1 MGYDSLYVDKT
12 YGRGLMPLNFEGLKK
27 QRFRWAFG
35 GMQVMRLHW
44 AKLLPRFLAPDP
56 GNKLT
61 MGQKFDYWS
70 GDLQWFNDP
79 ITFLFTVIVLINA
92 LSYTFT
98 QSVFLEPIAGA
109 GLFVPFVFIVFSLT
123 RTLWALRVRLN
134 CSAIEAFR
142 AMQILLSL
150 TWVVTLACTLGLTK
164 KAGVFLRTPKQ
175 KGEHSLWRS
184 LRIVNEEIVIA
195 LLCLGTVVALL
206 SLGAAYATVWL
217 LSGLLLW
224 QAFIYSASVVVT
236 RWSYM
241 SESLSHNESA
251 RLSSRT
257 TGLRFG
263 EMIGDYR
270 AVVLT
275 SVIALAIGAL
285 FYTSIH
291 HAPEKEI
298 AYRAN
303 PDERPLVAHELIN
316 NPPDVIAISKIYI
329 EQDGAIK
336 KDINEILKLWDPNGT
351 IRDANYTPKDTSDD
365 RVWQG
370 LDGIRARYEEEFRKR
385 TYLSLKHHIVSTVV
399 EGDRVTI
406 VNDLS
411 AMILHNGRKQKVFL
425 SKGDRWV
432 FRNIDG
438 QWKITSLTVNRAL
451 R

>member
-1 MGYDSLYVDKT
+1 
-12 YGRGLMPLNFEGLKK
+12 
-27 QRFRWAFG
+27 
-35 GMQVMRLHW
+35 
-44 AKLLPRFLAPDP
+44 
-56 GNKLT
+56 
-61 MGQKFDYWS
+61 
-70 GDLQWFNDP
+70 
-79 ITFLFTVIVLINA
+79 
-92 LSYTFT
+92 
-98 QSVFLEPIAGA
+98 
-109 GLFVPFVFIVFSLT
+109 
-123 RTLWALRVRLN
+123 
-134 CSAIEAFR
+134 
-142 AMQILLSL
+142 
-150 TWVVTLACTLGLTK
+150 
-164 KAGVFLRTPKQ
+164 
-175 KGEHSLWRS
+175 
-184 LRIVNEEIVIA
+184 
-195 LLCLGTVVALL
+195 
-206 SLGAAYATVWL
+206 
-217 LSGLLLW
+217 
-224 QAFIYSASVVVT
+224 
-236 RWSYM
+236 M

-270 AVVLT
+270 AAVLT

-285 FYTSIH
+285 FYTSIY

-370 LDGIRARYEEEFRKR
+370 LDGIRARYEEEFRTR

-411 AMILHNGRKQKVFL
+411 ATILHNGKKQKVFL